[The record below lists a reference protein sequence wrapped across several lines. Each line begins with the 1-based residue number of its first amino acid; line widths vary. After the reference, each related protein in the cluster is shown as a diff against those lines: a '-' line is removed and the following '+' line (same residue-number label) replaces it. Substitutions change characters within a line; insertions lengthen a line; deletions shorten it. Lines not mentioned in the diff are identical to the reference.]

1 MNESPTCSFQ
11 SGLRDVCRESLT
23 WYVYSS
29 AEKSE
34 SETKKGTLD

>member
-1 MNESPTCSFQ
+1 MNLLLVVSSR
-11 SGLRDVCRESLT
+11 GLRDVCRESLT